1 MTTKRTRRAR
11 EHVAAAV
18 AAMPAT
24 TMPNPFEGINDNR
37 DRAVRIERIVRRDYL
52 DDDCDAA
59 DIALGV
65 IEAEPGLTDK
75 QIAARVAA
83 TLDNS

>member
-11 EHVAAAV
+11 EHVAASV
-18 AAMPAT
+18 AAMTAA
-24 TMPNPFEGINDNR
+24 MPNPFEGINDNR
-37 DRAVRIERIVRRDYL
+37 RRATKIERIVRRDYL

-65 IEAEPGLTDK
+65 IEAEPGLTDR
-75 QIAARVAA
+75 QIATKVAA
-83 TLDNS
+83 LIEQA